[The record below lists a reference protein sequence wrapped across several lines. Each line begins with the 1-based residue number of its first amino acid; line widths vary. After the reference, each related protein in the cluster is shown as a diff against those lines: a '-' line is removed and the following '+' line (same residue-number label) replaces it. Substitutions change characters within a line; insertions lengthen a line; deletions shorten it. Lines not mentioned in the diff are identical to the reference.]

1 LLYKKLLLLENK
13 LYEKSGPGRTF
24 MQHFFGSVGFMP
36 ATFDA
41 TLKKLLL
48 NPQATAPSTIDRTLL
63 PYVPITI
70 PG

>member
-1 LLYKKLLLLENK
+1 
-13 LYEKSGPGRTF
+13 